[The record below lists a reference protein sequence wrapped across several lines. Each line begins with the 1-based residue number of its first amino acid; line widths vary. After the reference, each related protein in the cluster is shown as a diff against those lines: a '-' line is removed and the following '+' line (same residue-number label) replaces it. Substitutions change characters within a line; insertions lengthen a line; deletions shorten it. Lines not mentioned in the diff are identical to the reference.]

1 MSPELTEIVLL
12 FFGGIAIS
20 SFWLLINL
28 IVSYHPYHNPAV
40 PFFSVFIFGA
50 IAIFITAALS
60 ENISTIEATRIA
72 LTNGGTGLL
81 QILPFAYVVFLFFLL
96 KASFRR
102 RPKDPLLALLD
113 EE

>member
-28 IVSYHPYHNPAV
+28 VASYHPYHNPAL
-40 PFFSVFIFGA
+40 PFFSVFISGA

-72 LTNGGTGLL
+72 LTNGGSGLL

-102 RPKDPLLALLD
+102 RPQDPLLALLD

>member
-28 IVSYHPYHNPAV
+28 VASYHPYHNPAL
-40 PFFSVFIFGA
+40 PFFSVFISGA

-72 LTNGGTGLL
+72 LTNGVGTIRVSSLGL
-81 QILPFAYVVFLFFLL
+81 
-96 KASFRR
+96 STG
-102 RPKDPLLALLD
+102 DPVRIKFGYKYFTGVA
-113 EE
+113 EYTTTIA